1 MGSCKSCAYHLPQS
15 RTDLTF
21 FQANSEYIILLRE
34 LDKYET
40 DVLFEHT
47 RRRRQGLSAPLL
59 IEKSKDKAPNFAW
72 VRRKSK
78 DRSKSRGRDI
88 RVTEI
93 VRRG

>member
-1 MGSCKSCAYHLPQS
+1 MAQKKK
-15 RTDLTF
+15 
-21 FQANSEYIILLRE
+21 ANSEFIVLLRE

-47 RRRRQGLSAPLL
+47 RRRRQGSSAPLL
-59 IEKSKDKAPNFAW
+59 IDKVKDSGPKFAW
-72 VRRKSK
+72 VRHKSK
-78 DRSKSRGRDI
+78 ERSKSRGRDI

>member
-1 MGSCKSCAYHLPQS
+1 MGSCKSCAYHLPPS

-59 IEKSKDKAPNFAW
+59 IETGEIKTSEIEKARLEGESSQRSQNCP
-72 VRRKSK
+72 
-78 DRSKSRGRDI
+78 DRG
-88 RVTEI
+88 
-93 VRRG
+93 